1 MPSLPKA
8 KEMDGFRDLLL
19 SLEARLRG
27 DLSTMADDAKSLGGE
42 EGNLASI
49 GRNYA
54 DPGSESYD
62 HDFLLGLVENEQST
76 LEEVRAALS
85 RIETG
90 TFGQCEGC
98 GEQIARPRLQAL
110 PYTRLCINCAR
121 ARESE
126 QP

>member
-1 MPSLPKA
+1 MPSTSKTGDL
-8 KEMDGFRDLLL
+8 ENFRKVLVE
-19 SLEARLRG
+19 LEARLRG
-27 DLSTMADDAKSLGGE
+27 DLSTMSDDSKSLGGE
-42 EGNLASI
+42 DGNLASI

-76 LEEVRAALS
+76 LEEVRSALS
-85 RIETG
+85 RIELG
-90 TFGQCEGC
+90 TYGKCEGC
-98 GEQIARPRLQAL
+98 GDPIAKPRLQAL

>member
-1 MPSLPKA
+1 MRTMPSISKTGELENFRKA
-8 KEMDGFRDLLL
+8 LVA
-19 SLEARLRG
+19 LEARLRG
-27 DLSTMADDAKSLGGE
+27 DLSTMSDDSSE

-76 LEEVRAALS
+76 LEEVRSALS
-85 RIETG
+85 RIDLG
-90 TFGQCEGC
+90 TYGKCEGC
-98 GEQIARPRLQAL
+98 GEAIAKPRLQAL